1 MSGRSFVGR
10 GEAVE
15 ALHRRLEDLRA
26 GTGGVTLLV
35 GETGVGKSTLVAEFV
50 QEIRTHEI
58 RVLIGRALA
67 LDDPPPFS
75 LIQSA
80 IESARDDPILRSD
93 DDPLLGGGQMLIGFA
108 PGLGET
114 TFPTP
119 VGIEARLLEV
129 LGGTDAR
136 GSTSRD
142 QVLTGISDRFLE
154 FTRHGPTVLILEDL
168 HRADKSSLAAVEF
181 FVNELQN
188 RPLWVLAT
196 SRPPASLSTPGRTRL
211 EEFES
216 ATRAGRV
223 VLRPMTSGEAAD
235 YLRMSDRSR
244 EISSEEVARRYSE
257 TGGNPFLLQ
266 QLDHRISTGREAP
279 GRPESDLPPLDDEG
293 RRTLDTA
300 AVLGPQF
307 PFALLLRASDENEER
322 LAEVVDRMVGRG
334 LLFERP
340 GEILEFPEDRRR
352 EEVYNLLTERRR
364 RLLHRRAGESL
375 ETMGDPDPS
384 QIYALAR
391 HFYLGRAGQKS
402 VQYNRFAA
410 QIAQRALAPD
420 VAWDHLARA
429 LESQRELNPGDLDG
443 EAELVL
449 ELARLTEEL
458 GALKEAEGILR
469 DFFDREKEDPR
480 VSLPRRATLE
490 IFLARVLTDQGDLPA
505 AEEIAKKVLG
515 SPGLEDQLLVRIG
528 AHHQLGQVL
537 YYEGRYPEA
546 LAHHTE
552 EVQLARQLGNLL
564 ILARAQVWRVAALAM
579 MGETKQAIVEAREIT
594 AARDRLG
601 SVRESAQAH
610 LFLGDI
616 LADARSPPSDR
627 TDAIAE
633 FAEAIRFAEQAKD
646 PRRVGWALYKTSEL
660 LREAGRREEA
670 VEKLGRARLILGQIG
685 DQVGLSVSIKLRGQI
700 AMDQG
705 AYERAEADLLEAY
718 RLLRGTNHTTE
729 EIDVVLR
736 LAQLFCARGDRAT
749 ARGHIADL
757 ERQNLPAV
765 RPDLVEEFD
774 RLKQTLADKEKGGD
788 VP

>member
-1 MSGRSFVGR
+1 M
-10 GEAVE
+10 
-15 ALHRRLEDLRA
+15 
-26 GTGGVTLLV
+26 
-35 GETGVGKSTLVAEFV
+35 
-50 QEIRTHEI
+50 
-58 RVLIGRALA
+58 
-67 LDDPPPFS
+67 
-75 LIQSA
+75 
-80 IESARDDPILRSD
+80 
-93 DDPLLGGGQMLIGFA
+93 
-108 PGLGET
+108 
-114 TFPTP
+114 
-119 VGIEARLLEV
+119 
-129 LGGTDAR
+129 
-136 GSTSRD
+136 
-142 QVLTGISDRFLE
+142 
-154 FTRHGPTVLILEDL
+154 
-168 HRADKSSLAAVEF
+168 
-181 FVNELQN
+181 
-188 RPLWVLAT
+188 
-196 SRPPASLSTPGRTRL
+196 
-211 EEFES
+211 
-216 ATRAGRV
+216 
-223 VLRPMTSGEAAD
+223 
-235 YLRMSDRSR
+235 
-244 EISSEEVARRYSE
+244 
-257 TGGNPFLLQ
+257 
-266 QLDHRISTGREAP
+266 
-279 GRPESDLPPLDDEG
+279 
-293 RRTLDTA
+293 
-300 AVLGPQF
+300 
-307 PFALLLRASDENEER
+307 
-322 LAEVVDRMVGRG
+322 
-334 LLFERP
+334 
-340 GEILEFPEDRRR
+340 
-352 EEVYNLLTERRR
+352 YNLLTERRR

-616 LADARSPPSDR
+616 LADARSPLPIAR
-627 TDAIAE
+627 T
-633 FAEAIRFAEQAKD
+633 RS
-646 PRRVGWALYKTSEL
+646 PNSRRPFGSRSRRRTPVGS
-660 LREAGRREEA
+660 AGRSTRP
-670 VEKLGRARLILGQIG
+670 R
-685 DQVGLSVSIKLRGQI
+685 SS
-700 AMDQG
+700 
-705 AYERAEADLLEAY
+705 
-718 RLLRGTNHTTE
+718 
-729 EIDVVLR
+729 
-736 LAQLFCARGDRAT
+736 CARRDGGRKRSRSSGGPASSSVKSAT
-749 ARGHIADL
+749 RSA
-757 ERQNLPAV
+757 
-765 RPDLVEEFD
+765 
-774 RLKQTLADKEKGGD
+774 
-788 VP
+788 